1 MARKADPDFAVDS
14 DRGSGTTAAK
24 QAQVMGIDVF
34 TERAATRAG
43 LRDLDARMEA
53 MPGLTRAQ
61 RDRERIAPR
70 AQVAELGHPVMLRT
84 LPGVGQGRVA
94 LSSRQKK
101 ARSKTRLAVQD
112 ALPNTQYAA
121 QRDLVTNAGRFTA
134 VGDALSDH
142 AGDLG
147 ELSAFQAAQVR
158 AVDRSIAAYERGN
171 DRGHVLYANV
181 EMPVSINESN
191 LAAFIDKRLPA
202 GTVVAFDRYTVA
214 THQLHEATA
223 RAREVFG
230 ADVGEIPVFEIAT
243 RRGAYLGHS
252 DSLDDTGHLLPRA
265 MAFRVVG
272 SHQAGF
278 TAPDGTSGTRT
289 VIQLRDITPE
299 PAKRAPRRGRT
310 R

>member
-53 MPGLTRAQ
+53 MAGLTRAQ

-84 LPGVGQGRVA
+84 LPGAGQERVG

-101 ARSKTRLAVQD
+101 ARSKTRLAVQGD
-112 ALPNTQYAA
+112 LPDTQYLA
-121 QRDLVTNAGRFTA
+121 QRDLMSSDERFA
-134 VGDALSDH
+134 ALGDALSEH
-142 AGDLG
+142 AGDVG
-147 ELSAFQAAQVR
+147 ELSASQAAQVR
-158 AVDRSIAAYERGN
+158 RVDRSIAAYERGN

-181 EMPVSINESN
+181 EMPVSVNAAN
-191 LAAFIDKRLPA
+191 LEAFVARRLPA
-202 GTVVAFDRYTVA
+202 GTVVAFDRYTGA

-230 ADVGEIPVFEIAT
+230 SEVAEVPVFEIAT

-252 DSLDDTGHLLPRA
+252 DSMDDTAHLLPRS
-265 MAFRVVG
+265 MLFQVVG
-272 SHQAGF
+272 SHRAGF
-278 TAPDGTSGTRT
+278 TAPDGASGMRT
-289 VIQLRDITPE
+289 VIQLRDVTPE
-299 PAKRAPRRGRT
+299 PAKRTSGRGRT